1 MMCYDNRD
9 RKQYFI
15 EYYIKRKKIRQDV
28 KSFTLHLPGIR
39 ESSDVWNMQRKKS
52 NFQYDEIYINFMR
65 QSFPKD
71 KNVNTTRKI
80 NIRKNTI

>member
-1 MMCYDNRD
+1 MMSYAKKD
-9 RKQYFI
+9 RTQYFI
-15 EYYIKRKKIRQDV
+15 EYNIKRRQIRKDKK
-28 KSFTLHLPGIR
+28 SLTLHLPGKR
-39 ESSDVWNMQRKKS
+39 ESDDVWNIKRKKS

-80 NIRKNTI
+80 NIRKNII